1 MRDRTEAP
9 PASASSPAA
18 SAAPEKLPPLPLAA
32 AGLTALDGLV
42 TLASFALFVWDSNAA
57 TPIIQLAAPFLVL
70 AGVAAVIVGGIIQVK
85 NKRSG
90 FTMEGAKWAAP
101 AIIAGLLLMAAAV
114 FLPLFYALS
123 MLVDESG

>member
-9 PASASSPAA
+9 PASASSPA
-18 SAAPEKLPPLPLAA
+18 STAPEKLPPLPLAA

-42 TLASFALFVWDSNAA
+42 TLASLVLFAWDSNAA
-57 TPIIQLAAPFLVL
+57 TPIIQLAAPFLVV

-101 AIIAGLLLMAAAV
+101 AIIAGLALMAAAV
-114 FLPLFYALS
+114 FLPLVYALS